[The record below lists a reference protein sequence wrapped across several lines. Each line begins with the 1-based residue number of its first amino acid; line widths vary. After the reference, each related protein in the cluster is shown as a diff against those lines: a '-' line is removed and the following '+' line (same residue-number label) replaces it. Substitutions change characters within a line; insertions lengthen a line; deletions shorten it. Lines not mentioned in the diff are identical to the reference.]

1 LIPDERGVEEA
12 LREKIRRPRGRI
24 LPIDYQRVG
33 SLRLHYN
40 NFKNKG
46 EEIDF
51 KILEKFPNLEK
62 LEISDY
68 IKFSSLSL
76 NSLEN
81 LKKMSFN
88 TDGSFFRLQNLF
100 QLRSLE
106 YLTCRKST
114 LGFFT
119 KNKELKTL
127 NIIYGGRI
135 LDNLKNGKEIEKKD
149 AVANISQL
157 TNFPKLETLT
167 IEWNKDYDFQDFLI
181 LNSLKELKLIS
192 FTDRF
197 NDLSSKNINEL
208 KSLLPNIELSI
219 INR

>member
-1 LIPDERGVEEA
+1 
-12 LREKIRRPRGRI
+12 
-24 LPIDYQRVG
+24 
-33 SLRLHYN
+33 
-40 NFKNKG
+40 
-46 EEIDF
+46 
-51 KILEKFPNLEK
+51 
-62 LEISDY
+62 
-68 IKFSSLSL
+68 
-76 NSLEN
+76 
-81 LKKMSFN
+81 M
-88 TDGSFFRLQNLF
+88 
-100 QLRSLE
+100 E